1 MFYNM
6 FLILIQN
13 TGAALS
19 FLRATFFLSLYRMKT
34 ISSKKFFLARTRVR
48 TEANFFSFL
57 FYFFSL
63 NRI

>member
-34 ISSKKFFLARTRVR
+34 ISSKKIFPRAYARSNRSEFF
-48 TEANFFSFL
+48 FFSFL
-57 FYFFSL
+57 FLFFK
-63 NRI
+63 

>member
-34 ISSKKFFLARTRVR
+34 ISSKKNFSSRARAFEPKRIFFL
-48 TEANFFSFL
+48 FFFISFL
-57 FYFFSL
+57 
-63 NRI
+63 